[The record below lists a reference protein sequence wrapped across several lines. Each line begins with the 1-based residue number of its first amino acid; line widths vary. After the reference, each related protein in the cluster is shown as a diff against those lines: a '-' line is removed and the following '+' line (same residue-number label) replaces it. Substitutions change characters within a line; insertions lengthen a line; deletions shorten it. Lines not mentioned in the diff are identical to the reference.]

1 MKIYCPNCS
10 GVSELKFIPLEGQN
24 IICPYCN
31 KKFSYSIKMSLPQS
45 GNRRDMGKNSF
56 SFDKNTQSTS
66 SSRIELPRINKTIN
80 NLIECPDCGNK
91 VSIRAKSCPNCGAP
105 IADESRMDSKG
116 KVKESNAGH
125 NHWFVKIM
133 NVPKYWLDAYKR
145 IFDFSSSSDRM
156 HLLSFIGVQFI
167 INCVLDFLVGEFIVT
182 SPWIIKPIIILG
194 TYAMFSLGLRRLN
207 DIGISKM
214 WACVLGLIFV
224 VGYVCDVINSRVL
237 SSPLFSSVY
246 RIDTYLYVL
255 LLCISWVKG
264 RNRYIENSCHI
275 HLLPMIGLLMY
286 AVISFAADARLKQ
299 VANEFKQRVIKNLP
313 YKNMTCNVYSS
324 GAGMSTYII
333 NTDGPANAQILVNY
347 VMGRLCTVYLIKC
360 DNQNAADRAIELI
373 KKNFELEG
381 EFLKNFR

>member
-1 MKIYCPNCS
+1 MKIYCPYCS

-31 KKFSYSIKMSLPQS
+31 KKFPYSIKMSLPQS

-66 SSRIELPRINKTIN
+66 SSRIELPRINRTIN

-105 IADESRMDSKG
+105 IADESRADSK
-116 KVKESNAGH
+116 ESIKGTNAGY
-125 NHWFVKIM
+125 NHWFVQIM

-167 INCVLDFLVGEFIVT
+167 IDCVLDYLVGEFIVT

-214 WACVLGLIFV
+214 WGCVLGLIFV

-264 RNRYIENSCHI
+264 RNRYIEKSCHI

-286 AVISFAADARLKQ
+286 AVISFAADASLKQ

-313 YKNMTCNVYSS
+313 YKNMTYSVYNRDETSS
-324 GAGMSTYII
+324 VYII
-333 NTDGPANAQILVNY
+333 NTDGPANAQIWVIY
-347 VMGRLCTVYLIKC
+347 AFGRLWSVELVKC
-360 DNQNAADRAIELI
+360 DNQNAADRAVELI